1 MKCASILC
9 LLSILAVGIPAQTTH
24 LVGPNGY
31 PQIGTALAAAVPGD
45 FVHVLPGTYAPFT
58 VTFGCTIRGL
68 VPGGVQVQDL
78 TGVAAVT
85 IAAPASQVVHLA
97 GLDFSIV
104 TANAAGQATATVAIP
119 GGAWLVDQA
128 LWFQGVTGLA
138 LPLQLSPVTG
148 GLIR

>member
-1 MKCASILC
+1 MRTSLIAC
-9 LLSILAVGIPAQTTH
+9 LLPAVAVGIPAQSTH
-24 LVGPNGY
+24 LVGPGGY
-31 PQIGTALAAAVPGD
+31 AQVSDALAVAAPGD
-45 FVHVLPGTYAPFT
+45 FIHVSPGTYAPFT

-138 LPLQLSPVTG
+138 LPLQLSPVAG